1 MNNVELVIGGRDFL
15 VGCGPG
21 EEEHVRAL
29 GKVIADKVDAANA
42 RGLSE
47 ARMLLFA
54 ALLLADEND
63 ELKRN
68 AGAAVTPAP
77 AGTEPPAP
85 APEETARLARIA
97 EKMEKLADLLE
108 TPLEDGPKDL

>member
-63 ELKRN
+63 ELKRS
-68 AGAAVTPAP
+68 AGTATPAP
-77 AGTEPPAP
+77 ADTEPPAP
-85 APEETARLARIA
+85 DPEETARLTRIA

-108 TPLEDGPKDL
+108 TPLEDGAKDL

>member
-63 ELKRN
+63 ELKRS
-68 AGAAVTPAP
+68 
-77 AGTEPPAP
+77 AGTATPVSTDAKPPEPD
-85 APEETARLARIA
+85 PEETARLSRIA

>member
-63 ELKRN
+63 ELKRS
-68 AGAAVTPAP
+68 
-77 AGTEPPAP
+77 AGTAAP
-85 APEETARLARIA
+85 SPTGREASAPDPEETARLSRIA

-108 TPLEDGPKDL
+108 TPLEDGAKDL